1 MSQQSNTSKV
11 LKGMSSQ
18 TIVTIVVGVVEMI
31 AFSIMSRVLSKE
43 DFGYFASLTA
53 ITIIFSSLTHTGIGA
68 AIIQKKELTKSY
80 ANSAFTIN
88 LIVGLFASLLLFG
101 LSGPLVNLL
110 LDASMK
116 RPMQIMSITLLCSC
130 LTSPA
135 GALMSRRLQFLKKG
149 ILSLISLVVSTAVAV
164 FLAIKGFSYYA
175 IISKHVLGSIITLVL
190 YQIAAHAKFRL
201 SFNLQDFKSIFKFSG
216 WLMAS
221 TIVSELAHQ
230 VEQLLIP
237 RLISVSALGSYSRP
251 KAFVNQITA
260 KFNGIF
266 DSAMFP
272 VLSSIQDEK
281 KRVAAAFNRSFYYM
295 NIFSMFLSM
304 AFLFN
309 SELLIRI
316 FFGENWLDLKIIM
329 MIVSMNVFASAVG
342 RLADI
347 NLRSLAMTKQQFVF
361 RVIELITSTSAVVI
375 GLKWGIVG
383 VACVTTGINL
393 ILKFVKVFY
402 VAHKVGLSF
411 KETRGVLGSSW
422 RYTLFLIPPMVIVS
436 LLTGSGWMGNIIV
449 AVTFAVTCILIF
461 LVFPQCVGIRYKEDA
476 YKQIMS
482 FIKSKT
488 HRK

>member
-1 MSQQSNTSKV
+1 
-11 LKGMSSQ
+11 MSSQ
-18 TIVTIVVGVVEMI
+18 TIVTIMLGVVEMI
-31 AFSIMSRVLSKE
+31 AFSIMSRVLTKE
-43 DFGYFASLTA
+43 DFGYFAALTA
-53 ITIIFSSLTHTGIGA
+53 ITTVFSSLTHTGIGA
-68 AIIQKKELTKSY
+68 AIIQTKELKQSY

-88 LIVGLFASLLLFG
+88 LMVGLFVSIIMLV
-101 LSGPLVNLL
+101 LSGPLADLL
-110 LDASMK
+110 LGSDMQ
-116 RPMQIMSITLLCSC
+116 RPMQLMSITLLCSC

-135 GALMSRRLQFLKKG
+135 GAIMSRRLEFLKKG
-149 ILSLISLVVSTAVAV
+149 ILALISLVISTTVAV
-164 FLAIKGFSYYA
+164 LLAIKGFSYYA

-201 SFNLQDFKSIFKFSG
+201 SFNLQDFKTIFKFSG

-230 VEQLLIP
+230 VEQLLMP

-251 KAFVNQITA
+251 KGFINQITA

-266 DSAMFP
+266 DTAMFP

-281 KRVAAAFNRSFYYM
+281 RRVAAAFNRSFYYM
-295 NIFSMFLSM
+295 NIFSMFLSL
-304 AFLFN
+304 AFMFN

-316 FFGENWLDLKIIM
+316 FFGEQWMDLKVIM
-329 MIVSMNVFASAVG
+329 MIVSVNVLASAVG

-361 RVIELITSTSAVVI
+361 RVIELITSTSAVII
-375 GLKWGIVG
+375 GFRWGIMG
-383 VACVTTGINL
+383 VACVTTTINL
-393 ILKFVKVFY
+393 ILKFVKVCY
-402 VAHKVGLSF
+402 VGHKVDIPF
-411 KETRGVLGSSW
+411 KETIRTLASSW
-422 RYTLFLIPPMVIVS
+422 RFTLFLIPPMVVVS
-436 LLTGSGWMGNIIV
+436 LLTSGWVGDIIV
-449 AVTFAVTCILIF
+449 AVAFTVLCTLIF
-461 LVFPQCVGIRYKEDA
+461 LVFPKCVGIRYQEDA